1 MKNIHLITL
10 ISLFF
15 VGCTA
20 VPVAPGQEA
29 PITPDI
35 IVVENNNTVEAP
47 VLEKLQ
53 ELTTTP
59 TLIEVAEKEEPALLK
74 ELPRMPL
81 KISDYM
87 PKTKLVGT
95 KFCYLPEW
103 EKENFQEALA
113 AFVNSCKTK
122 KTQTLYSD
130 LCYRAQ
136 KSKNAKAFLEKEFT
150 PYQIKEKDGSNA
162 GLLTGYYE
170 PQLRGSLIKS
180 DIYKYPVHKTPEDL
194 VTVDLG
200 SIYPELKKYR
210 LRGKIEGNKLV
221 PYYARKDSDQ
231 HNDTPENIICYV
243 DSKIDL
249 FFLEIQGSGRV
260 LLDNGENIFVGYDN
274 QNGHPYR
281 AIGRYLVQQKEL
293 KMEEVSLQSIRA
305 WLEKNPSR
313 IDEVLNYNHSLV
325 YFQQRDKA
333 ASGSLGIEL
342 TPKRSIA
349 IDRKFIPLGSLLYL
363 SADVDENKFC
373 NVVVAQDTGGAIN
386 GAVRADLFMG
396 HGDAAM
402 QTAGKL
408 KSEDLKLWIL
418 LPKHAKAGGS

>member
-1 MKNIHLITL
+1 MKNMHLITL

-15 VGCTA
+15 VGCTTT
-20 VPVAPGQEA
+20 PVIPLEEA
-29 PITPDI
+29 PQASEI
-35 IVVENNNTVEAP
+35 IVVESNATSESMQELP
-47 VLEKLQ
+47 PLVLENVEKKPP
-53 ELTTTP
+53 EL
-59 TLIEVAEKEEPALLK
+59 LLP
-74 ELPRMPL
+74 LPRIPL
-81 KISDYM
+81 KISEHM
-87 PKTKLVGT
+87 PKTTLVGT

-130 LCYRAQ
+130 LCHRAQ
-136 KSKNAKAFLEKEFT
+136 ETKDAKAFLEKEFT
-150 PYQIKEKDGSNA
+150 PYQINASDGCKT

-170 PQLRGSLIKS
+170 PQLRGSLTKTEV
-180 DIYKYPVHKTPEDL
+180 YKYPVHKTPDDL
-194 VTVDLG
+194 IIVDLG
-200 SIYPELKKYR
+200 SVYPELKKYR
-210 LRGKIEGNKLV
+210 LRGKIVGNKLV
-221 PYYARKDSDQ
+221 PYYARKDSEKQD
-231 HNDTPENIICYV
+231 NTPENIICYV

-260 LLDNGENIFVGYDN
+260 LLDNGENIYIGYDN
-274 QNGHPYR
+274 QNGHPYK
-281 AIGRYLVQQKEL
+281 AIGRYLVKKKEL
-293 KMEEVSLQSIRA
+293 KLEDVSLQSIRA
-305 WLEKNPSR
+305 WLEKNPAR
-313 IDEVLNYNHSLV
+313 IDEVLNYNDSLV
-325 YFQQRDKA
+325 YFKQKDKP

-373 NVVVAQDTGGAIN
+373 NVVLAQDTGGAIN

-396 HGDAAM
+396 HGEDAM

-418 LPKHAKAGGS
+418 LPKHAKEDGS

>member
-1 MKNIHLITL
+1 
-10 ISLFF
+10 
-15 VGCTA
+15 
-20 VPVAPGQEA
+20 
-29 PITPDI
+29 
-35 IVVENNNTVEAP
+35 
-47 VLEKLQ
+47 
-53 ELTTTP
+53 
-59 TLIEVAEKEEPALLK
+59 
-74 ELPRMPL
+74 
-81 KISDYM
+81 M
-87 PKTKLVGT
+87 PKTTLVGT

-130 LCYRAQ
+130 LCHRAQ
-136 KSKNAKAFLEKEFT
+136 ETKDAKAFLEKEFT
-150 PYQIKEKDGSNA
+150 PYQINASDGCKT

-170 PQLRGSLIKS
+170 PQLRGSLTKTEV
-180 DIYKYPVHKTPEDL
+180 YKYPVHKTPDDL
-194 VTVDLG
+194 IIVDLG
-200 SIYPELKKYR
+200 SVYPELKKYR
-210 LRGKIEGNKLV
+210 LRGKIVGNKLV
-221 PYYARKDSDQ
+221 PYYARKDSEKQD
-231 HNDTPENIICYV
+231 NTPENIICYV

-260 LLDNGENIFVGYDN
+260 LLDNGENIYIGYDN
-274 QNGHPYR
+274 QNGHPYK
-281 AIGRYLVQQKEL
+281 AIGRYLVKKKEL
-293 KMEEVSLQSIRA
+293 KLEDVSLQSIRA
-305 WLEKNPSR
+305 WLEKNPAR
-313 IDEVLNYNHSLV
+313 IDEVLNYNDSLV
-325 YFQQRDKA
+325 YFKQKDKP

-373 NVVVAQDTGGAIN
+373 NVVLAQDTGGAIN

-396 HGDAAM
+396 HGEDAM

-418 LPKHAKAGGS
+418 LPKHAKEDGS